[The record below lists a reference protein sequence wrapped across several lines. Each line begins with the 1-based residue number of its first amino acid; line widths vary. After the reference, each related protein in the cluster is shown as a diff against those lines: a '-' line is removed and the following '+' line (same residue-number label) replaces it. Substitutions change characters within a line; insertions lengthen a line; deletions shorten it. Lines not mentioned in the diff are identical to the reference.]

1 MLSSIIFYMGEIRV
15 NKEQYI
21 SSQLNLIQPKS
32 TKKTRIAFIG
42 FSSLSDFSFYD
53 FFKENH
59 LCLELVICYES
70 DFLLTKTFLQE
81 SGYIHTKVF
90 SIADKCKNKKRLSKE
105 LYSNLKA
112 ICNLLNIS
120 HFVLSSNFENI
131 SIFRKFILK
140 QEYPSSICTDFSGCN
155 DIKQLSSKCNK
166 MIGYLS
172 SNIAILNSYHSHLG
186 YLYIRKL
193 LNKIVNEYNVPI
205 SYISINAV
213 MLESNLFETELINYY
228 YFLSDIIKINH
239 SILDNE
245 LRVRKSKIFDHRTS
259 ILKNKLYQEEDYTK
273 LIHFYNRKKQV
284 VSMANSHFS
293 ILPRHCKNKSLENF
307 DIWIHVGTLMK
318 IQIIVQ
324 GESKF
329 DICVYRNKNILEG
342 PEEEI
347 VHLSDL
353 YSFEKPFSLSQVNQ
367 ASTKDYLK
375 HFFQSKHSLFLE
387 DNQLIFD
394 LLSKSLEKKSKKQ
407 IFHFEDYFLDLDKIR
422 KFSFDLKDDEKKLLK
437 KQFIKN
443 FKNFTAGIIMNNKLN
458 SNQNEVYLYI
468 SNQDEIVSKLLYKTY
483 QSKIKSN
490 IYYFY
495 LKLLLLTKNAESLFQ
510 YCTR

>member
-1 MLSSIIFYMGEIRV
+1 M

-21 SSQLNLIQPKS
+21 SSQLDLIQPKS

-81 SGYIHTKVF
+81 MGYIHTKVF
-90 SIADKCKNKKRLSKE
+90 SIADKYKNKKRLSKE
-105 LYSNLKA
+105 LYSNLTA
-112 ICNLLNIS
+112 ICNVLNIS
-120 HFVLSSNFENI
+120 HFVLSSSFENI

-140 QEYPSSICTDFSGCN
+140 EKYLSLICGDFSRCN
-155 DIKQLSSKCNK
+155 DIKQLSSECNK
-166 MIGYLS
+166 MISYLS
-172 SNIAILNSYHSHLG
+172 SNIALLNSYHSHLG
-186 YLYIRKL
+186 YLYIKKL
-193 LNKIVNEYNVPI
+193 LNKIVNEKNVPI

-213 MLESNLFETELINYY
+213 MFESTLFETELINYY
-228 YFLSDIIKINH
+228 YLLSDIIKINH
-239 SILDNE
+239 SIIDND

-259 ILKNKLYQEEDYTK
+259 ILKNRLYQAKDYTK
-273 LIHFYNRKKQV
+273 VIHFYNRKKQV

-293 ILPRHCKNKSLENF
+293 ILPSYCKNKSLESF

-318 IQIIVQ
+318 IQIIIQ

-329 DICVYRNKNILEG
+329 DIHVHRNNDILEG
-342 PEEEI
+342 IEEEI
-347 VHLSDL
+347 IHLNDL

-367 ASTKDYLK
+367 ASNRDYLK
-375 HFFQSKHSLFLE
+375 QFFQSNHYLFFE
-387 DNQLIFD
+387 DYQLVLD
-394 LLSKSLEKKSKKQ
+394 LLSKSLMKKSKTQ
-407 IFHFEDYFLDLDKIR
+407 LYHFEDYFLDLDKV
-422 KFSFDLKDDEKKLLK
+422 KKLSFESKDNEKKLLK

-443 FKNFTAGIIMNNKLN
+443 FKNFTAGIIMNNRLD

-468 SNQDEIVSKLLYKTY
+468 TNHNEIVSKLLYKTY

-495 LKLLLLTKNAESLFQ
+495 LKLILFIKNTESLFQ
-510 YCTR
+510 YCIK

>member
-1 MLSSIIFYMGEIRV
+1 MGEIRV

-81 SGYIHTKVF
+81 MGYIHTKVF

-131 SIFRKFILK
+131 SLFRKFILK
-140 QEYPSSICTDFSGCN
+140 QEYPSLICTDFSGCN

-166 MIGYLS
+166 MISYLS
-172 SNIAILNSYHSHLG
+172 SNIALLNSYHSHLG
-186 YLYIRKL
+186 YLYIKKL

-213 MLESNLFETELINYY
+213 MLESTLFETELINYY
-228 YFLSDIIKINH
+228 YLLSDIIKINH
-239 SILDNE
+239 SIIDND
-245 LRVRKSKIFDHRTS
+245 LRVRKSKIFDYRAS

-273 LIHFYNRKKQV
+273 VIYFYNRKKQV

-293 ILPRHCKNKSLENF
+293 ILPSHCKNKSLESF

-329 DICVYRNKNILEG
+329 DIHIYRNNDILEG
-342 PEEEI
+342 QKEEI
-347 VHLSDL
+347 IHLNDL
-353 YSFEKPFSLSQVNQ
+353 YSFEKSFSFSQVNQ
-367 ASTKDYLK
+367 ASNKDYLK
-375 HFFQSKHSLFLE
+375 QFLQSNRSLFFE
-387 DNQLIFD
+387 DYHLVLD
-394 LLSKSLEKKSKKQ
+394 LLSKSLMKKSKTQ
-407 IFHFEDYFLDLDKIR
+407 FYHFEDYFLDLDKV
-422 KFSFDLKDDEKKLLK
+422 KKLSFESKDNEKKLLK

-443 FKNFTAGIIMNNKLN
+443 FKNFTAGIIMNNKLD

-468 SNQDEIVSKLLYKTY
+468 SNHNEIVSKLLYKTY

-495 LKLLLLTKNAESLFQ
+495 LKLILFIKNTESLFQ
-510 YCTR
+510 YFIK